1 MDFWSDDFKDG
12 EVIPDKCAYKK
23 DNINPH
29 LAWKDVPE
37 ETESFALICNDPDAP
52 VGNWLH
58 WLVHAIPPDIRS
70 IAAGAPVPGEEVEND
85 YGEATYGG
93 PAPPSGTHRYF
104 FTLYALDTSELKRPS
119 KGNFR
124 DLCEKHMIEKTQ
136 IMGTYSA

>member
-70 IAAGAPVPGEEVEND
+70 IAAGAPVPGKAVEND

-124 DLCEKHMIEKTQ
+124 DLCEKHMIEKAQ
-136 IMGTYSA
+136 IMGTYAA